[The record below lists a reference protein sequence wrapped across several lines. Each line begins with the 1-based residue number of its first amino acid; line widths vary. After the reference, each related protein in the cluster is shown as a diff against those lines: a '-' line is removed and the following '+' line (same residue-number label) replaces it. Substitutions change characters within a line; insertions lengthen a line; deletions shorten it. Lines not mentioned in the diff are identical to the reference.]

1 MAQEK
6 GVFSPAKRLE
16 LDTCRL
22 GLELGLGQRGPKV
35 GGLSSGFWA
44 NCGCTGTP
52 HFPGPR
58 DSFAENGPA
67 ELSLWLTD
75 QRMGGQVGC

>member
-35 GGLSSGFWA
+35 GGLSSGFRA
-44 NCGCTGTP
+44 NCGCAGTP

-58 DSFAENGPA
+58 DSFAENSPA
-67 ELSLWLTD
+67 EVALGQTD
-75 QRMGGQVGC
+75 QRTAGQAG